1 MSIKDWPAS
10 ERPREKL
17 LKKGATALTDA
28 ELLAIFLRTGVQGKS
43 AVDLAKQ
50 LLSEFGSLR
59 AILEADLYSF
69 SSHLGLGEAKFAQLQ
84 AVLEMSKRHLA
95 ERLQKGSVLDNPQL
109 VKDFLCAQL
118 RGEPHEVFGCLFL
131 DNQCRVITYE
141 NLFFGSIN
149 ESTVYPR
156 QVIKRS
162 LHFNAASVI
171 LAHNHPSG
179 NTNPSI
185 NDKNLTKALI
195 NGLSYIDVKVLDHL
209 IIGEGEAFSMAERGI
224 L

>member
-1 MSIKDWPAS
+1 MSIKDWPAY

-17 LKKGATALTDA
+17 LKQGAATLTDA
-28 ELLAIFLRTGVQGKS
+28 ELLAIFLRTGVHGKS
-43 AVDLAKQ
+43 AVDLARQ

-59 AILEADLYSF
+59 AILEADLHSF

-95 ERLQKGSVLDNPQL
+95 ERLQKGSVMDSPQL

-131 DNQCRVITYE
+131 DSKCRVIAYE

-162 LHFNAASVI
+162 LHFNAAFII
-171 LAHNHPSG
+171 LSHNHPSG
-179 NTNPSI
+179 NCDPSK
-185 NDKNLTKALI
+185 NDRNLTNALI
-195 NGLSYIDVKVLDHL
+195 NALSYIDVKVIDHL
-209 IIGEGEAFSMAERGI
+209 IIGEAEPFSMAEHGMI
-224 L
+224 